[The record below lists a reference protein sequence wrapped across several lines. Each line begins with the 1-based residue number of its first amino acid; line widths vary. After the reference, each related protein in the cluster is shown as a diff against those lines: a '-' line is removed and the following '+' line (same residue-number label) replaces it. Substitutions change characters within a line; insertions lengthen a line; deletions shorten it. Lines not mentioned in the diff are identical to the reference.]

1 MSDVMSQQEIDALLN
16 ALNRG
21 ELDANQ
27 MEKDEKKIEVKTYDF
42 RRPNKFSKE
51 HLRTLQMIFDEFS
64 RSVATFLSGY
74 LRTMVQ
80 IEVISSEQLTYYE
93 FNNSI
98 TNSMI
103 LGIVDFS
110 PLNGSI
116 IIGFY
121 GNTAYSLIDRILGGS
136 GQGDYSSRNF
146 TEIELI
152 LMEQIIKEMVNYL
165 KEPWSNF
172 LDLKPTLQKI
182 ETNAQFAQI
191 AVSNETVAL
200 LTMNIKIG
208 KNEGYMIV
216 CIPHIVIEPI
226 ISKLSTRFW
235 YSTPNTQINRQDVKN
250 IEKRLKSTYV
260 TLIGVLGK
268 AELRVSDI
276 IDLVPGDVIQLKSS
290 VANGVDVYVE
300 DKKMFNGIPGKRQ
313 GKLAVKI
320 LRQYEGGEQNV

>member
-1 MSDVMSQQEIDALLN
+1 MSDVMSQQEIDALLS

-27 MEKDEKKIEVKTYDF
+27 IEEEEKIEVKPYDF

-51 HLRTLQMIFDEFS
+51 HLRTLQMIFEEFS
-64 RSVATFLSGY
+64 RSAATFLSGY

-98 TNSMI
+98 TNLMV

-110 PLNGSI
+110 PLTGSI
-116 IIGFY
+116 ILGFY

-136 GQGDYSSRNF
+136 GQGDYGSRNF
-146 TEIELI
+146 TEIELV

-172 LDLKPTLQKI
+172 LDLNPTLQKI

-191 AVSNETVAL
+191 AASNETVAL
-200 LTMNIKIG
+200 LTMKIKIG

-226 ISKLSTRFW
+226 IPKLSTKFW
-235 YSTPNTQINRQDVKN
+235 YSTPNTKTDVRDSKSL
-250 IEKRLKSTYV
+250 EKKIKSTYV
-260 TLIGVLGK
+260 TLVGVLGK
-268 AELRVSDI
+268 AELKVSDI
-276 IDLVPGDVIQLKSS
+276 VNLTPGDVIQLTNS
-290 VANGVDVYVE
+290 VTDGVAIYVE
-300 DKKMFNGIPGKRQ
+300 DKKMFNGVPGKRH
-313 GKLAVKI
+313 GKLSVKI
-320 LRQYEGGEQNV
+320 LRQYEGGE

>member
-1 MSDVMSQQEIDALLN
+1 MSDVMNQQEIDALLN

-21 ELDANQ
+21 ELDVNEIKKEE
-27 MEKDEKKIEVKTYDF
+27 EKVEIKVYDF

-64 RSVATFLSGY
+64 RSAATFLSGY

-80 IEVISSEQLTYYE
+80 IDVISAEQLTYYE

-121 GNTAYSLIDRILGGS
+121 SNTAYSLIDRILGGS
-136 GQGDYSSRNF
+136 GQGDYNSKNF

-152 LMEQIIKEMVNYL
+152 LMEQIIRELVSYL

-172 LDLKPTLQKI
+172 LDLKPSLQKI
-182 ETNAQFAQI
+182 ETNTQFAQI
-191 AVSNETVAL
+191 AAANETVAL
-200 LTMNIKIG
+200 FTMNIKIG
-208 KNEGYMIV
+208 KNEGYMII
-216 CIPHIVIEPI
+216 CIPHMVIEPI
-226 ISKLSTRFW
+226 IPKLSTRFW
-235 YSTPNTQINRQDVKN
+235 YSTPNTQTGKQDMKN
-250 IEKRLKSTYV
+250 IEKRLESTYV

-268 AELRVSDI
+268 AELKIADI
-276 IDLVPGDVIQLKSS
+276 LNLSPGDVIQLNNS
-290 VANGVDVYVE
+290 VTSGVDVYVE
-300 DKKMFNGIPGKRQ
+300 NKKMFKGIPGKNR
-313 GKLAVKI
+313 GKLAVKV
-320 LRQYEGGEQNV
+320 LGQYEGGEHGV